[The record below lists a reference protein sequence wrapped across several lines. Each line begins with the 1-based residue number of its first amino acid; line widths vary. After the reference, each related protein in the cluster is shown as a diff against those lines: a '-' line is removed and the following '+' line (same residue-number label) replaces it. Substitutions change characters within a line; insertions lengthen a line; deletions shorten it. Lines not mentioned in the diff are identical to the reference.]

1 MIAPTPND
9 PTLWELHRA
18 LQQLREDL
26 RSDFA
31 AFASQLE
38 KMVTKDVYQ
47 ADQRAVQQRLEI
59 LERQQD
65 AEAAARTINRRL
77 AVSAFI
83 APVLVAVVTV
93 WLTSRSGP

>member
-1 MIAPTPND
+1 MTAPTPND

-47 ADQRAVQQRLEI
+47 ADQRAVQQRLE
-59 LERQQD
+59 LLKRQQD
-65 AEAAARTINRRL
+65 AEADERTTNRRL
-77 AVSAFI
+77 AVTAFV
-83 APVLVAVVTV
+83 APVLVAIVTA
-93 WLTSRSGP
+93 WLTARGGP

>member
-1 MIAPTPND
+1 MTAPTPND

-47 ADQRAVQQRLEI
+47 ADQRAVKQRLDL

-65 AEAAARTINRRL
+65 AEAAERTTNRRL
-77 AVSAFI
+77 AITAFV
-83 APVLVAVVTV
+83 APVLVAIVTA
-93 WLTSRSGP
+93 WLTARGGP